1 MKPGERIKKFR
12 DVKGLSQVEF
22 SEALGISQS
31 YLAQIELGVRQP
43 SREFLKKLNKVF
55 NVPSDYILYSGTAA
69 QWDKI
74 EAKLKSKGLTDDE
87 IREIQPDYLVALVL
101 GGREEWER
109 GHKSGLV
116 VHVPEGD
123 LGSPPIA
130 DKKLLDNVREILE
143 IGDEITVEALNA
155 SIKAFLQGS
164 RKAREKRAHPRI
176 TLNVPIDFEIIDTVG
191 ARSGVTIDAS
201 QMGLLIQSS
210 HDMPVG
216 SRIHLTVSIPGK
228 AGRDTFRASAE
239 IMWKDKRRLDDGEAF
254 QYGVKFLEVLDEGHG
269 KLESLFKKETGDGHL
284 A

>member
-12 DVKGLSQVEF
+12 DAKGLTQEEF

-31 YLAQIELGVRQP
+31 YLAQIETGIRQP

-55 NVPSDYILYSGTAA
+55 KVPSDYILYSGTAA

-109 GHKSGLV
+109 GHRSGLV
-116 VHVPEGD
+116 AHDPEGEY
-123 LGSPPIA
+123 GGPPIA
-130 DKKLLDNVREILE
+130 NKKLLDDVTEILE
-143 IGDEITVEALNA
+143 IGDEITVEALIANV
-155 SIKAFLQGS
+155 KAFLRAS
-164 RKAREKRAHPRI
+164 RKTREKRAHPRI
-176 TLNVPIDFEIIDTVG
+176 TLNVPIDFEIIDTAGV
-191 ARSGVTIDAS
+191 RSGITIDAS

-239 IMWKDKRRLDDGEAF
+239 IMWKDKRRLDDNEAF

-269 KLESLFKKETGDGHL
+269 KLERLFRKDAG
-284 A
+284 